1 MKVIITGGAGFIG
14 SHLAEKL
21 VNEKKIKKVIV
32 IDNLLDGSK
41 KNIKKIIKNK
51 KFTLVKGDIC
61 KIKKIK
67 KYFKNISIVF
77 HLAAIADIV
86 PSISHPLEYIN
97 TNFIGT
103 INILECMRSF
113 NIKKIVYA
121 ASSSCYG
128 IAKKMPINENHE
140 ISTLYPYSF
149 SKNVAEQAIIHWSKV
164 YNIKYISLRLFNVF
178 GPRSRT
184 TGAYGAVMGVFLKQK
199 LSNKPFTVVGNG
211 KQTRDFVNVD
221 DVSEAFKI
229 AGFSKKNNKIYNV
242 GTGKPKSINQLTK
255 LLGGKTVKVP
265 KRPGEPTISQADI
278 SKIVKDL
285 NWRPKTNFKNG
296 LEELM
301 KNINYWK
308 SAPLW
313 NKKKIAKV
321 TSVWFKNL
329 R

>member
-51 KFTLVKGDIC
+51 KFTIVKGDIC

-113 NIKKIVYA
+113 NIKKN
-121 ASSSCYG
+121 C
-128 IAKKMPINENHE
+128 
-140 ISTLYPYSF
+140 LC
-149 SKNVAEQAIIHWSKV
+149 
-164 YNIKYISLRLFNVF
+164 SLI
-178 GPRSRT
+178 
-184 TGAYGAVMGVFLKQK
+184 FL
-199 LSNKPFTVVGNG
+199 
-211 KQTRDFVNVD
+211 
-221 DVSEAFKI
+221 
-229 AGFSKKNNKIYNV
+229 
-242 GTGKPKSINQLTK
+242 
-255 LLGGKTVKVP
+255 
-265 KRPGEPTISQADI
+265 
-278 SKIVKDL
+278 
-285 NWRPKTNFKNG
+285 
-296 LEELM
+296 
-301 KNINYWK
+301 
-308 SAPLW
+308 LW
-313 NKKKIAKV
+313 NCKKKCQ
-321 TSVWFKNL
+321 
-329 R
+329 

>member
-285 NWRPKTNFKNG
+285 NWRPKINFKNG